1 MLKRVL
7 SIALVGLL
15 LNMIGVN
22 PVHAESKEE
31 KEIRFIERVKD
42 GISKLG
48 TGAEARVEVSLRN
61 KRKLKGYVSEAGEES
76 FVVVDATSG
85 AATTITY
92 PQVKKVKGNNLS
104 TDTVITIA
112 MVGALMA
119 LALFVAWESGNEK

>member
-15 LNMIGVN
+15 FNMITVSN
-22 PVHAESKEE
+22 LHAESKEE
-31 KEIRFIERVKD
+31 KKIRFVERVKD

-76 FVVVDATSG
+76 FVIVDATSG
-85 AATTITY
+85 AATTIAY

-104 TDTVITIA
+104 TDTIITIVG
-112 MVGALMA
+112 VGALVA
-119 LALFVAWESGNEK
+119 LMLFVAWSTGRQ